1 MKITAFNPLIFTANA
16 KPLIELFEA
25 LGFERT
31 HTKDGINSENTTN
44 FRMKDANGF
53 HVDIT
58 QTDKV
63 KEDRCS
69 IRMNVDN
76 FNEAVKELEERGFK
90 SYQNIGSVDTGSS
103 TIALMKS
110 PSGFS
115 INVSEHKK
123 A

>member
-1 MKITAFNPLIFTANA
+1 MKITTFNPLIFTKDA

-31 HTKDGINSENTTN
+31 HTKEGINSEATTN

-58 QTDKV
+58 QT
-63 KEDRCS
+63 ERTPGDRCS
-69 IRMNVDN
+69 IRMNVDSYE
-76 FNEAVKELEERGFK
+76 EAMAILQEHGFQYYEGT
-90 SYQNIGSVDTGSS
+90 SDVETASS
-103 TIALMKS
+103 TVAIMKS

-123 A
+123 

>member
-1 MKITAFNPLIFTANA
+1 MQS
-16 KPLIELFEA
+16 
-25 LGFERT
+25 
-31 HTKDGINSENTTN
+31 INSENTTN

-76 FNEAVKELEERGFK
+76 YDEAVKELEKHGFK
-90 SYQNIGSVDTGSS
+90 SYQNLGAVETGSS
-103 TIALMKS
+103 TVTIMKS

-123 A
+123 